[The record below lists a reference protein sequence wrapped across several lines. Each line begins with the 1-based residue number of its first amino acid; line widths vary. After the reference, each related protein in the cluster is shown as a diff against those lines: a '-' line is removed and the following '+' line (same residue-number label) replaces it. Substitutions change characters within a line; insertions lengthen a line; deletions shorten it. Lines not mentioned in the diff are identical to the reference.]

1 MINWD
6 QHNYPKELEDVP
18 FRYVG
23 MYGTALVVDAV
34 PSNYKFFATD
44 KQTGH
49 HIYVE
54 PRKGFSLAVRV

>member
-1 MINWD
+1 MIENWYIGV
-6 QHNYPKELEDVP
+6 H
-18 FRYVG
+18 
-23 MYGTALVVDAV
+23 GTALVVDTV

-49 HIYVE
+49 HIYFE